1 MMGEPQE
8 RFGIGTGHE
17 TNVERNECVRFRSV
31 FAFFLLATLV
41 AAPLAA
47 DAQSEPAYVLTKT
60 IPLGPPDRW
69 DYLTFDAWSGR
80 LFVSHGDR
88 VTVVDGKTGA
98 VLGAV
103 EGLPGGTHGIAI
115 VPQVGRGY
123 TDDGKAG
130 IAASFDLR
138 TFAIIHR
145 IRVEPD
151 ADGMIFDPASGHV
164 FVIEGDSGKV
174 TAIDPNTDTAIATID
189 GGGGLE
195 FGVSGDNG
203 KVYVNG
209 AEKNEIV
216 RIDVR
221 SDRADAHWP
230 MPACERPHGL
240 AMDRLTRRLFSSCA
254 NKVLV
259 VVNSDDG
266 SIVATLPIGA
276 GTDAAGFDP
285 KRNLVFSSNRE
296 GTLSVIAE
304 KSPVDFVPLAP
315 VRTEFGGR
323 TMAVDPESG
332 RIFLVTADFT
342 LNPAASAE
350 DPRHRYVIT
359 PGSVRLLF
367 LDPGPR

>member
-1 MMGEPQE
+1 MS
-8 RFGIGTGHE
+8 RLL
-17 TNVERNECVRFRSV
+17 
-31 FAFFLLATLV
+31 FLLAATLV
-41 AAPLAA
+41 AVPLAA
-47 DAQSEPAYVLTKT
+47 GGESAPSYAITKT

-80 LFVSHGDR
+80 LYISHGDR
-88 VTVVDGKTGA
+88 VTVVDGRSGA
-98 VLGAV
+98 ILGAV

-115 VPQVGRGY
+115 APEAGRGY

-130 IAASFDLR
+130 IVASFDPR

-145 IRVEPD
+145 IKVEPD
-151 ADGMIFDPASGHV
+151 ADGMLFDPASGHV

-174 TAIDPNTDTAIATID
+174 TAIDPKTDTAVATID

-216 RIDVR
+216 RIDVT
-221 SDRADAHWP
+221 SNKADAHWP
-230 MPACERPHGL
+230 MPACKRPHGL
-240 AMDRLTRRLFSSCA
+240 AMDRTTHRLFSSCA
-254 NKVLV
+254 NNVLV
-259 VVNSDDG
+259 VMNSDDG

-285 KRNLVFSSNRE
+285 KRNLVFSSNRD

-304 KSPVDFVPLAP
+304 KSPNEFVPLAA
-315 VRTEFGGR
+315 VKTEFGAR

-332 RIFLVTADFT
+332 RVYLVTADFT
-342 LNPAASAE
+342 ENPNATAS
-350 DPRHRYVIT
+350 DPRHRYIIT

-367 LDPGPR
+367 LDPTGAQR